1 MRLTRWRPQRDLLG
15 FQDELT
21 RMFNRFFDTDLLA
34 PFQDDGEGLTRST
47 WYPAVDIAEEDDAFI
62 VTAELPGLKKKDIH
76 VSYQDGMLTLEGE
89 RKRESKIKEE
99 NYHRVERSY
108 GKFSRNFQL
117 PSGVQADK
125 IDAKFSDGI
134 LTITVPKA
142 EEAKPKEIEVK
153 VAAS

>member
-1 MRLTRWRPQRDLLG
+1 
-15 FQDELT
+15 
-21 RMFNRFFDTDLLA
+21 
-34 PFQDDGEGLTRST
+34 
-47 WYPAVDIAEEDDAFI
+47 
-62 VTAELPGLKKKDIH
+62 LPGLKKKDIH

-99 NYHRVERSY
+99 NYHRIERSY
-108 GKFSRNFQL
+108 GKFSRSFQL

-125 IDAKFSDGI
+125 IDAKFRDGI